1 MAALA
6 RRYTY
11 KDVRGGE
18 LPEDGWT
25 KDEEK
30 SLDLAVKKFAEP
42 VSPDFTS
49 LPVGGVSRIV
59 TSLAVRARPSFHC
72 ILFPEL
78 FARSRLRFISGS
90 CFWNLF
96 LERFVSRRLQ
106 ALQMAEVGQMSLKAD
121 VNTITTVDVLRNK
134 FSKTLGSGK
143 VESIYHPTTVVS
155 NRFTTVA

>member
-1 MAALA
+1 MLSCCILCCCLAALA

-59 TSLAVRARPSFHC
+59 TSLAVRARPSF
-72 ILFPEL
+72 
-78 FARSRLRFISGS
+78 
-90 CFWNLF
+90 
-96 LERFVSRRLQ
+96 
-106 ALQMAEVGQMSLKAD
+106 
-121 VNTITTVDVLRNK
+121 
-134 FSKTLGSGK
+134 
-143 VESIYHPTTVVS
+143 
-155 NRFTTVA
+155 